1 MIDHNGDEVVVAW
14 PEHHIVWLEAAL
26 SLPKS
31 ERHAAFQDIAEM
43 TGRTFCAVRSKA
55 YWMNERKR
63 LARLRLDV
71 ERNRKPMVII
81 TWTPGSGRRPKLP
94 PSEIAPLSKARLM
107 GARA

>member
-1 MIDHNGDEVVVAW
+1 MIDRSGAEVVVAW
-14 PEHHIVWLEAAL
+14 PEHHIIWLEAAL
-26 SLPKS
+26 TLPKS

-63 LARLRLDV
+63 LARLRADA
-71 ERNRKPMVII
+71 ERNRPVLVVDVGRGPNKRPAL
-81 TWTPGSGRRPKLP
+81 TPSQLTP
-94 PSEIAPLSKARLM
+94 ISKARLM